1 MDTRPAPGR
10 QAPDR
15 PSLGR
20 PYPDQPQVPGN
31 DWRSLRPPALGG
43 WTPTRTVSVVIPA
56 HQAAATLPCT
66 LAALAAQ
73 TYPAAL
79 TEVLV
84 VDDGSDPPITLPE
97 VRPEGTRLLRTTAS
111 WGRAHA
117 CRVGA
122 EQAEGEVVHWL
133 DADMLPHAD
142 ELEAQMRWHHLVG
155 YAVVLGTKTFVDV
168 EAGLPAVDDVTHAVR
183 DGELPALFADRWT
196 AAHEWVEEHI
206 ERTDGLTRNPTS
218 SYLVHVGASASVR
231 RDLYLDSG
239 GMDDTLK
246 LGEDIEL
253 GYRLAQQGAVFVPDT
268 EARSW
273 HLGRSTLMDAQER
286 VNDYNRPFLTDR
298 VPDLRHWRTRGRS
311 YTVPWIE
318 VVVDA
323 TGHRWQDVRHSV
335 TGALTGAL
343 SDVRALVVGPWSR
356 LTDER
361 RSPLSD
367 PDRDLRLVHAELAGD
382 PRTRFA
388 EEVPRSSFPATYR
401 LLLPAGW
408 SPGPDTVRRLARE
421 MTRKDRGLVS
431 LLLPDGQVC
440 RLERTSA
447 FARAARISADGARL
461 EDVVDAVSGTWWY
474 DGLEEGFTHVSSV
487 PDPSAPPTPHPSAPA
502 SATGAR
508 AQRSR
513 RGGAPQRA
521 ALASGS
527 APADAGSAAPVP
539 QQPGA
544 AEAPAAR
551 DLLRRAIRR
560 RPGR

>member
-1 MDTRPAPGR
+1 M
-10 QAPDR
+10 
-15 PSLGR
+15 
-20 PYPDQPQVPGN
+20 
-31 DWRSLRPPALGG
+31 
-43 WTPTRTVSVVIPA
+43 VIPA

-66 LAALAAQ
+66 LAALAEQ
-73 TYPAAL
+73 TYPAGL
-79 TEVLV
+79 TEVIV
-84 VDDGSDPPITLPE
+84 VDDGSDPELTLPE
-97 VRPEGTRLLRTTAS
+97 VRPSSTRLLRTSAS

-142 ELEAQMRWHHLVG
+142 ELEAQMRWHHLVS

-168 EAGLPAVDDVTHAVR
+168 EPGLPGTEAVTRAVR
-183 DGELPALFADRWT
+183 EGDVAALFAGRWT
-196 AAHEWVEEHI
+196 APHQWVDEHI
-206 ERTDGLTRNPTS
+206 ERTDGLTRNPTA

-253 GYRLAQQGAVFVPDT
+253 GYRLAQQGAVFVPDAD
-268 EARSW
+268 ARSW
-273 HLGRSTLMDAQER
+273 HLGRTTLMDAQEL
-286 VNDYNRPFLTDR
+286 VNEYNRPFVTDR

-311 YTVPWIE
+311 YTVPWVE

-323 TGHRWQDVRHSV
+323 TGQRFEDVRHSV
-335 TGALTGAL
+335 TGCLTGAV
-343 SDVRALVVGPWSR
+343 SDVRVLVVGPWSR
-356 LTDER
+356 LTDAR
-361 RSPLSD
+361 RSPLAD

-382 PRTRFA
+382 PRTRFV
-388 EEVPRSSFPATYR
+388 EEVPASSFPATYR

-431 LLLPDGQVC
+431 LLLPDGQVS

-447 FARAARISADGARL
+447 FARAARITTDSARL
-461 EDVVDAVSGTWWY
+461 EDVVDAVSRTWWY
-474 DGLEEGFTHVSSV
+474 DGIEEGCTHVA
-487 PDPSAPPTPHPSAPA
+487 SAPHPVEAA
-502 SATGAR
+502 TGSATG
-508 AQRSR
+508 QVK
-513 RGGAPQRA
+513 APQRTRGRGASQRQDVVQA
-521 ALASGS
+521 AG
-527 APADAGSAAPVP
+527 PED
-539 QQPGA
+539 
-544 AEAPAAR
+544 PAAGPGPR
-551 DLLRRAIRR
+551 RPNDEPPPPAWDRLRRALVR